1 MSEELDQL
9 TLKSTLDGSLNSFE
23 LKDTEARKDIQA
35 VRSEL
40 SSSLRDTSRSLSDQ
54 IASLDTKLTNRVD
67 NIVAS
72 AGTEGTSSS
81 EVVDARQSS
90 LTGTHSTLSAR
101 LDADL
106 EKLNTR
112 VDELASVIA
121 KLSSG
126 SGAS

>member
-9 TLKSTLDGSLNSFE
+9 TLKSTMDGSLNSFE
-23 LKDTEARKDIQA
+23 LKDSEARESIQY

-40 SSSLRDTSRSLSDQ
+40 SSSIRDTGRSLSGQ

-90 LTGTHSTLSAR
+90 ATGTHNTLSAR
-101 LDADL
+101 LNADY
-106 EKLNTR
+106 EKLSAR
-112 VDELASVIA
+112 VDELASAISR
-121 KLSSG
+121 LSSN
-126 SGAS
+126 SGN